1 MPNIVNEAIAADY
14 EAFLDGDVDT
24 LVLQPV
30 GMSVEEAN
38 AFRTKLDEAQLG
50 MRVVKGSLARR
61 ALEARGHDNTA
72 SFFEGAAALVY
83 AKSDDVDGVAIT
95 ASRVVEAWRKETGAE
110 LPAVKGGLMDGLTL
124 DGAAATKLAKLPTKQ
139 DIQAK
144 IVSQVLGPGRNLA
157 GQIKGPGGRIAGAIK
172 SHIEKLE
179 QDG

>member
-1 MPNIVNEAIAADY
+1 MPNIVNQAIAADY
-14 EAFLDGDVDT
+14 EAFLEGDVDT

-38 AFRTKLDEAQLG
+38 AFRGKLDEAHLG

-61 ALEARGHDNTA
+61 ALAARGHDDVGD
-72 SFFEGAAALVY
+72 FFEGAAALIY

-95 ASRVVEAWRKETGAE
+95 ASRVVEAWLKESGSE
-110 LPAVKGGLMDGLTL
+110 LPGVKGGLMDGLTL
-124 DGAAATKLAKLPTKQ
+124 DSAAAMKLAKLPTKA
-139 DIQAK
+139 DLQAK
-144 IVSQVLGPGRNLA
+144 IVSQVLGPGRALA
-157 GQIKGPGGRIAGAIK
+157 GQIKGPGGRIAGAVK